1 MLQADLQKP
10 PTSAPLRTAQTG
22 TVAALEVL
30 LFAGFSF
37 QNQHPAWTAHPRTGA
52 ASRRGQRPPRSAR
65 ALTFMVGG
73 AVSGGDSG
81 RSGRVTSEL
90 FSSSCFLQNR
100 MRASQLSLH
109 PKVWEASEQR
119 RQEIRKRRG
128 HFC

>member
-65 ALTFMVGG
+65 TLTFMVGG

-100 MRASQLSLH
+100 MRAGQLSLH
-109 PKVWEASEQR
+109 PKVWEESEQR